1 MTTREQ
7 VLAVCRANW
16 EYRGLDEN
24 SVREM
29 LDELDDHLRDAAADG
44 RGAEA
49 VVGKDMKAF
58 AASWARARAPLPVR
72 LLRMTAMTAFV
83 TGWMLLFGHLVRW
96 TAELPVSTSR
106 IAFFAVLA
114 TVSVTWDMRRG
125 GSALGRGWL
134 VANTAAVAAAIS
146 IVWLA
151 GDRTLFHLP
160 LWCSLLLLAPGLP
173 YALADARAK
182 RRAGRTRD
190 ATAPAA
196 R

>member
-1 MTTREQ
+1 MIT
-7 VLAVCRANW
+7 
-16 EYRGLDEN
+16 
-24 SVREM
+24 
-29 LDELDDHLRDAAADG
+29 
-44 RGAEA
+44 
-49 VVGKDMKAF
+49 
-58 AASWARARAPLPVR
+58 
-72 LLRMTAMTAFV
+72 FV

-96 TAELPVSTSR
+96 TTELPVSTSR

-114 TVSVTWDMRRG
+114 TVTVTWDMRRG

-146 IVWLA
+146 IVWSA
-151 GDRTLFHLP
+151 GDRTLFHQP